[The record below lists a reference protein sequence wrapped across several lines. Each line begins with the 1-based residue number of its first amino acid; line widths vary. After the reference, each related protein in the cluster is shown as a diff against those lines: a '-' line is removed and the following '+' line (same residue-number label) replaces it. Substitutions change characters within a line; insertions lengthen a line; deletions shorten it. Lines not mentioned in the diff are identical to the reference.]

1 MNVISIRGLKKSYHE
16 NTLFNQVNLDIHK
29 GERIG
34 IVGPNGAGK
43 TTLARIIVKEIE
55 PDEGGITLKGDIG
68 YLKQSIDQ
76 TGVVEQYGME
86 VDSSDLKRK
95 KELGIRPILTNDGA
109 EYLSGGE
116 KLKLAL
122 TEIWSTHP
130 DLLILDEP
138 TNHLDRKG
146 VSWLIRE
153 LHSFKGAVLVI
164 SHDRYFLDQTVDRIL
179 EVENSIISNYQGNY
193 TAYRAEKQRRYEDQ
207 LHHYGAQQKEIKRI
221 EGQLAGLTNWSEKAH
236 GESTK
241 QEGYKEHYR
250 MKAKKMDRQVKSK
263 QKRLEKEL
271 QKNKVE
277 EPDQEKEVRFQFQAN
292 DTRGKRVLEANNA
305 GKRFEERWLF
315 QKSSFYMKSGERVG
329 IVGENGC
336 GKTTLLRMLL
346 GMEALSEGE
355 LWKSPTLQIGYLSQD
370 VHDLPEEKTPLEV
383 LNVAT
388 KKEIFRAKSIFASM
402 GMGRD
407 RIHSTIN
414 QLSLGERTKLK
425 LTRMLMNKYDLLILD
440 EPTNHLDLPS
450 REQLEDTLQEFTG
463 TLLIVSHDVYFM
475 EKMCDQLLV
484 FEDQQIKRVERNL
497 AEYRTRMQEKSSSVS
512 SKKKEEQKM
521 LLDNEISALISKI
534 SLLLPGDP
542 KIAEFDQKLAL
553 LLEKKR
559 SL

>member
-1 MNVISIRGLKKSYHE
+1 MNVISISGLKKSFNE
-16 NTLFNQVNLDIHK
+16 NLLFNQVNLDIHK

-43 TTLARIIVKEIE
+43 TTFARIIVKEIE
-55 PDEGGITLKGDIG
+55 PDEGEITLKGDIG
-68 YLKQSIDQ
+68 YLKQSVDH
-76 TGVVEQYGME
+76 TGMVEQYGLD
-86 VDSSDLKRK
+86 VDSTDFKRE
-95 KELGIRPILTNDGA
+95 KELGILPTLTNIDA

-122 TEIWSTHP
+122 TKIWSTHP

-138 TNHLDRKG
+138 TNHLDSKG

-164 SHDRYFLDQTVDRIL
+164 SHDRYFLDQTVGRIL
-179 EVENSIISNYQGNY
+179 EVEGGNISDYQGNY
-193 TAYRAEKQRRYEDQ
+193 TVYRAEKQRRYEDQ
-207 LHHYGAQQKEIKRI
+207 LHHYSTQQKEIKRI

-263 QKRLEKEL
+263 KKRLEKEL
-271 QKNKVE
+271 QKNKVV
-277 EPDQEKEVRFQFQAN
+277 EPDQEKQVRFQFQAN
-292 DTRGKRVLEANNA
+292 DTRGKRVLEAANA
-305 GKRFEERWLF
+305 GKRYEERWLF

-370 VHDLPEEKTPLEV
+370 VHDLPEEKTPLEA
-383 LNVAT
+383 LNIAT
-388 KKEIFRAKSIFASM
+388 KEEIFQATSIFASM

-407 RIHSTIN
+407 RINATIN

-484 FEDQQIKRVERNL
+484 FEDQQIKRVEMNL
-497 AEYRTRMQEKSSSVS
+497 AEYRKRVQEKSSSVS
-512 SKKKEEQKM
+512 SKKEEEQKM

-542 KIAEFDQKLAL
+542 KIAEFDQKLAI

-559 SL
+559 SF

>member
-1 MNVISIRGLKKSYHE
+1 MNVISIRGLKKSFNE
-16 NTLFNQVNLDIHK
+16 NLLFNQVNLDIHK

-55 PDEGGITLKGDIG
+55 PDDGGITLKGDIG
-68 YLKQSIDQ
+68 YLKQSVDQ
-76 TGVVEQYGME
+76 TGMVEQYGLE
-86 VDSSDLKRK
+86 VDSSDFKRE
-95 KELGIRPILTNDGA
+95 KELGLRPIPTNEGA
-109 EYLSGGE
+109 EHLSGGE
-116 KLKLAL
+116 KLKLVL
-122 TEIWSTHP
+122 TKIWSTHP

-138 TNHLDRKG
+138 TNHLDGKG

-164 SHDRYFLDQTVDRIL
+164 SHDRYFLDQTVGRIL
-179 EVENSIISNYQGNY
+179 EVEGGNISDYQGNY

-292 DTRGKRVLEANNA
+292 DTRGKRVLEASNV
-305 GKRFEERWLF
+305 GKRFEDRWLF

-355 LWKSPTLQIGYLSQD
+355 LWSSPTLQIGYLSQD

-388 KKEIFRAKSIFASM
+388 KEEIFRAKSIFASM

-407 RIHSTIN
+407 RINAAIN

-484 FEDQQIKRVERNL
+484 FENQQIKRVERNL
-497 AEYRTRMQEKSSSVS
+497 AEYRKRVQEKSSSVS
-512 SKKKEEQKM
+512 SKKEEEQKM

-542 KIAEFDQKLAL
+542 EIAEIDQKLAI